1 MRMIL
6 EDYKDL
12 KYKEFTIKITLS
24 KYPILGIRIPVLRQ
38 LVKKINYDDFIK
50 ESSLNTYEEVML
62 LGMLIPKIKDETKRL
77 KAIKKYIK
85 YIDCWSL
92 CDTFCSNLK
101 FIKKDLDKYYS
112 FIISY
117 LSKSKT
123 YYIRFG
129 LVMLLKYAKEERFW
143 DDILNKLL
151 LITNNDYY
159 VQMAMAWLLSEM
171 AVYNKARIISYAQNI
186 NPVVKKMLYQKMKD
200 SYRIDIN

>member
-1 MRMIL
+1 MNL
-6 EDYKDL
+6 YEYQDL
-12 KYKEFTIKITLS
+12 KYREFNQKIVNT
-24 KYPILGIRIPVLRQ
+24 KYPMIGVRIPILRQ
-38 LVKKINYDDFIK
+38 LAKNITYEEFIK

-62 LGMLIPKIKDETKRL
+62 LGMLIPKIKDEAKRI
-77 KAIKKYIK
+77 KAIKDYIK

-112 FIISY
+112 FIINY

-129 LVMLLKYAKEERFW
+129 LVMLLKYVQEDKYW
-143 DDILNKLL
+143 DDILNRIL

-171 AVYNKARIISYAQNI
+171 AVYNKERILLYAKKL
-186 NPVVKKMLYQKMKD
+186 NPIIKKMLYQKMKD
-200 SYRIDIN
+200 SYRIA

>member
-1 MRMIL
+1 MNL
-6 EDYKDL
+6 YEYQDL
-12 KYKEFTIKITLS
+12 KYREFNQKIVNT
-24 KYPILGIRIPVLRQ
+24 KYPMIGVRIPILRQ
-38 LVKKINYDDFIK
+38 LAKNITYEEFIK
-50 ESSLNTYEEVML
+50 ESSFNTYEEVML
-62 LGMLIPKIKDETKRL
+62 LGMLIPKIKDEAKRI
-77 KAIKKYIK
+77 KAIKDYIK

-129 LVMLLKYAKEERFW
+129 LVMLLKYAQEAKYW
-143 DDILNKLL
+143 DDILNRIL

-159 VQMAMAWLLSEM
+159 VQMATAWLLSEM
-171 AVYNKARIISYAQNI
+171 AVYNKERILLYEKKL
-186 NPVVKKMLYQKMKD
+186 NPIIKKMLYQKMKD
-200 SYRIDIN
+200 SYRIA

>member
-1 MRMIL
+1 MNL

-12 KYKEFTIKITLS
+12 KYREFTLKITSS

-38 LVKKINYDDFIK
+38 IASKINYDDFIK
-50 ESSLNTYEEVML
+50 ESNLATYEEVML
-62 LGMLIPKIKDETKRL
+62 LGMLIPKIKDEAKRI
-77 KAIKKYIK
+77 KAIKDYIK
-85 YIDCWSL
+85 YIDCWSI

-112 FIISY
+112 FITSY

-129 LVMLLKYAKEERFW
+129 LVMLLKYAKEQRYW

-171 AVYNKARIISYAQNI
+171 AVYNKQRILNYAENI
-186 NPVVKKMLYQKMKD
+186 NPIVKKMLYQKMKD
-200 SYRIDIN
+200 SYRVDL

>member
-1 MRMIL
+1 MNL
-6 EDYKDL
+6 YEYQDL
-12 KYKEFTIKITLS
+12 KYREFNQKIVNT
-24 KYPILGIRIPVLRQ
+24 KYPMIGVRIPILRQ
-38 LVKKINYDDFIK
+38 LAKNITYEEFIK

-62 LGMLIPKIKDETKRL
+62 LGMLIPKIKDEAKRI
-77 KAIKKYIK
+77 KAIKDYIK

-117 LSKSKT
+117 LSKSKI

-129 LVMLLKYAKEERFW
+129 LVMLLKYVQEDKYW
-143 DDILNKLL
+143 DDILNRIL

-159 VQMAMAWLLSEM
+159 VQMATAWLLSEM
-171 AVYNKARIISYAQNI
+171 AVYNKERILLYAKKL
-186 NPVVKKMLYQKMKD
+186 NPMIKKMLYQKMKD
-200 SYRIDIN
+200 SYRIA

>member
-1 MRMIL
+1 MNL
-6 EDYKDL
+6 KDYKDL
-12 KYKEFTIKITLS
+12 KYREFTLKITSS

-38 LVKKINYDDFIK
+38 IASKMNYDDFVK
-50 ESSLNTYEEVML
+50 ESNLTTYEEVML
-62 LGMLIPKIKDETKRL
+62 LGMLIPKIKDETKRI
-77 KAIKKYIK
+77 KAIKDYIK

-112 FIISY
+112 FIIGY

-123 YYIRFG
+123 YYVRFG
-129 LVMLLKYAKEERFW
+129 LVILLKYAKEDKYW
-143 DDILNKLL
+143 DEILNKLL

-171 AVYNKARIISYAQNI
+171 AVYNKQRILNYAENI

-200 SYRIDIN
+200 SYRVDL

>member
-12 KYKEFTIKITLS
+12 KYKEFTMKITSS
-24 KYPILGIRIPVLRQ
+24 KYPILGIRIPVLRK
-38 LVKKINYDDFIK
+38 LAKKISYEEFIK
-50 ESSLNTYEEVML
+50 ESNLATYEEVML
-62 LGMLIPKIKDETKRL
+62 LGMLIPKIKDEEKRL
-77 KAIKKYIK
+77 QTIKNYIK

-112 FIISY
+112 FIVDY

-129 LVMLLKYAKEERFW
+129 LVMLLKYAKEDRFW

-171 AVYNKARIISYAQNI
+171 AVYNKTKIISYAESI

-200 SYRIDIN
+200 SYRVKL

>member
-1 MRMIL
+1 MNL

-12 KYKEFTIKITLS
+12 KYKEFTMKITSS
-24 KYPILGIRIPVLRQ
+24 KYSMIGVRIPILRQ
-38 LVKKINYDDFIK
+38 LAKKICYEEFIK

-77 KAIKKYIK
+77 KAIKDYIK

-92 CDTFCSNLK
+92 CDTFCSNLN

-112 FIISY
+112 FITGY

-129 LVMLLKYAKEERFW
+129 LVMLLKYAKEEKYW
-143 DDILNKLL
+143 HDILNKLL
-151 LITNNDYY
+151 LITNNDHY
-159 VQMAMAWLLSEM
+159 VQMATAWLLSEM
-171 AVYNKARIISYAQNI
+171 AVYNKERIVSYAENI
-186 NPVVKKMLYQKMKD
+186 NPIIKKMLYQKMKD
-200 SYRIDIN
+200 SYRVDVK

>member
-1 MRMIL
+1 MNMNL

-12 KYKEFTIKITLS
+12 KYREFTLKITSS

-38 LVKKINYDDFIK
+38 IASKINYDDFIK
-50 ESSLNTYEEVML
+50 ESNLATYEEVML
-62 LGMLIPKIKDETKRL
+62 LGMLIPKIKDEAKRI
-77 KAIKKYIK
+77 KAIKDYIK
-85 YIDCWSL
+85 YIDCWSI

-112 FIISY
+112 FITSY

-129 LVMLLKYAKEERFW
+129 LVMLLKYAKEQRYW

-171 AVYNKARIISYAQNI
+171 AVYNKQRILNYAENI
-186 NPVVKKMLYQKMKD
+186 NPIVKKMLYQKMKD
-200 SYRIDIN
+200 SYRVDL